1 MLQSLQIG
9 WIDFGNKDRN
19 KILSVLSLLSGPEAV
34 DELGIGVVRDGFS
47 NILFPGTSTVQTRAK
62 YLLLVPYILLELE
75 KQKGLEYREFLATLE
90 RKEKDLIQILKE
102 GNAEGVIGSRAG
114 EKIKRRPS
122 EIYWN
127 ALHTYGIFNCRSRL
141 SLDGYAKAVCALSRE
156 RANLYAAGRSEREEG
171 SDDNKLPGGR
181 CIEEFWRLPPPNKDW
196 RNELKIELTQEE
208 AGFLRDRILKSE
220 HSRDSLLAFVLRN
233 ELNEVVNY
241 DHIDIIG
248 SIASLP
254 NQLKI
259 DFEMAQR
266 FSRFI
271 YGANIRYNIMLSD
284 DRNETAKA
292 KWKTWYESAMSSRSV
307 ETYDLKEPFV
317 RLGINGR
324 NRGRLLPFMQKWQ
337 QSVLSGNIKQMD
349 ELLIAR
355 EIELKGKERAKLGN
369 SSIFRWQ
376 EGDWLGGG
384 LLQYRFHNAKRIIA
398 DIFAALQG
406 ESHV

>member
-1 MLQSLQIG
+1 MLKPMQIG

-75 KQKGLEYREFLATLE
+75 KQKGMEYREFLATME
-90 RKEKDLIQILKE
+90 RKETDLIQILKE
-102 GNAEGVIGSRAG
+102 ENADGVIGSRAG
-114 EKIKRRPS
+114 EKLKRRPS

-127 ALHTYGIFNCRSRL
+127 ALYTYGIFNCRSRL
-141 SLDGYAKAVCALSRE
+141 SLNAYAKAVCALNRE
-156 RANLYAAGRSEREEG
+156 KANLYSVGRSEREEG
-171 SDDNKLPGGR
+171 NDDNKLPGGR
-181 CIEEFWRLPPPNKDW
+181 CIEEFWRVPPPNTDW
-196 RNELKIELTQEE
+196 RNKLKIELTQEE

-220 HSRDSLLAFVLRN
+220 HSRDSLLAYILRN
-233 ELNEVVNY
+233 ELIEVVNY
-241 DHIDIIG
+241 DQISPIG

-254 NQLKI
+254 NQIKN

-266 FSRFI
+266 FSKFVF
-271 YGANIRYNIMLSD
+271 GANIRYNIILSD
-284 DRNETAKA
+284 DRNETAKEE
-292 KWKTWYESAMSSRSV
+292 WKTWYESAMSSRSV
-307 ETYDLKEPFV
+307 ETYDLNEPFV

-324 NRGRLLPFMQKWQ
+324 NRGRLFPFMQKWQ
-337 QSVLSGNIKQMD
+337 QCVLSGNVKQMD

-355 EIELKGKERAKLGN
+355 EIELKGSGRAKLGN
-369 SSIFRWQ
+369 CSIFHWQ
-376 EGDWLGGG
+376 EGVWLGGG
-384 LLQYRFHNAKRIIA
+384 LLQYRFHNAKRILA
-398 DIFAALQG
+398 DIFAGLQG